1 MRKLFLGATMVA
13 MVIGLNGCVGF
24 NSADNSILDKT
35 FEEYKAY
42 NTHKAMAVAM
52 GDDGRYAIGYS
63 SDYSS
68 QDGANK
74 RAIKQCTDINNKSAS
89 KVNAECKIYAIDN
102 EIVDK

>member
-1 MRKLFLGATMVA
+1 MKKIFLGATIVA
-13 MVIGLNGCVGF
+13 VVIGLNGCTGL
-24 NSADNSILDKT
+24 NTADSSILDKT

-42 NTHKAMAVAM
+42 KSHKAMAVAM
-52 GDDGRYAIGYS
+52 GNDGRYAIGYS

-102 EIVDK
+102 EIVK